1 MSFFK
6 GLTSIVAGI
15 ALVGTALFYSMNK
28 KEEIGEN
35 FEKPSASAELFSE
48 NYAVLMKDDFG
59 KSMYEEILI
68 KVELDKKEKTLYFG
82 NYTGDYNRKDWSG
95 NEKELIPA
103 NKKHTNINPV
113 FSKIFILHPKEIRI
127 SDLEQRAFLI
137 PQYGWAINLEP
148 FEEHKDAQMMIEGGE
163 KVFDGVLSEIPIPF
177 FKKFIEDGIESAN
190 IREKRNYKEMFQKI
204 REGYTAT
211 IIPSYITAKFFGS
224 IQTAREYKISFET
237 DIGKEKFEDG
247 PIPISLWAKIAL
259 GDPSRSGD
267 NSFPNRYGELNN
279 ITFDFYLS
287 NGDEEG
293 CSFEDFYN
301 FCRNNYEGVGDKG
314 YVSFNL
320 PDINGAVEGLRIKV
334 DYEQIAVIKLPN
346 SSFAEKYASK
356 KKSRSFNGRWMVEY
370 KYSFDSE
377 REKWKTFL
385 DNFCNSCSCE

>member
-177 FKKFIEDGIESAN
+177 F
-190 IREKRNYKEMFQKI
+190 
-204 REGYTAT
+204 
-211 IIPSYITAKFFGS
+211 
-224 IQTAREYKISFET
+224 
-237 DIGKEKFEDG
+237 
-247 PIPISLWAKIAL
+247 
-259 GDPSRSGD
+259 
-267 NSFPNRYGELNN
+267 
-279 ITFDFYLS
+279 
-287 NGDEEG
+287 
-293 CSFEDFYN
+293 
-301 FCRNNYEGVGDKG
+301 
-314 YVSFNL
+314 
-320 PDINGAVEGLRIKV
+320 
-334 DYEQIAVIKLPN
+334 
-346 SSFAEKYASK
+346 
-356 KKSRSFNGRWMVEY
+356 
-370 KYSFDSE
+370 
-377 REKWKTFL
+377 
-385 DNFCNSCSCE
+385 